1 MRWIAV
7 ALAFAVLSLAF
18 APAPLPKRDR
28 ETSLQKRERGLAE
41 CVRRL
46 RELGVKW
53 EVLTRPDGRVV
64 QFVLEVKTGDRSAS
78 TDGECGVA
86 GGDLIAAL
94 RYVILEAELFVHN
107 KDRN

>member
-1 MRWIAV
+1 VRRV
-7 ALAFAVLSLAF
+7 TLALALLSLAF

-28 ETSLQKRERGLAE
+28 ETALQKKERELAE

-46 RELGVKW
+46 GELGVQW

-64 QFVLEVKTGDRSAS
+64 RFVLEVSTLDRSGS
-78 TDGECGVA
+78 TSGECGVA
-86 GGDLIAAL
+86 GGDLPRAL